1 MAPVNKLGT
10 KLDQLHRA
18 NEPEKKMEKNW
29 MASIF
34 LPGLVQSD
42 GTELIQQ
49 DILGLAVAI
58 SIRMQQNKI

>member
-18 NEPEKKMEKNW
+18 NEQEKKMEKNW

-34 LPGLVQSD
+34 LPGPVQSD
-42 GTELIQQ
+42 GTELIQR